1 VGLSSIEFNRWTMRE
16 VLVERGFEKLCRELD
31 DKINAEKGEAAA
43 RPLTLASVEQ
53 YLQVGSGRGPGRWG
67 VGTNGNAQR
76 RNHMC

>member
-1 VGLSSIEFNRWTMRE
+1 MRE

-53 YLQVGSGRGPGRWG
+53 YLQVGVLDYAKRGEE
-67 VGTNGNAQR
+67 VI
-76 RNHMC
+76 